1 MKYDLLITSGPN
13 ETRVAILENDKVV
26 ELYFDRKDKESV
38 ISNIYLGRVQKI
50 MPGLDSAF
58 VDIGIEKN
66 AFLFVKEVVTPF
78 EETDEELKREIKQVL
93 KPGQMLVV
101 QVTRVPMGTK
111 GARLTSFISLPER
124 HLVMMP
130 YDEGVGV
137 SKKLDSQ
144 ERLRLRK
151 LSEELKIK
159 NFGIIIRTAAEGVQ
173 LYTLNKELKYLKR
186 LWRSIQ
192 KKVRRLST
200 PTLVYKELDLSRRV
214 LRDRLTLNF
223 NSIIVDNSHLYKNL
237 SSYLKKKIP
246 QMRPKLQ
253 LYRGEKLLFEEK
265 GIERVINLALERK
278 VWLKSGGF
286 IVIDK
291 TEALTAIDVNS
302 GRFLGKGN
310 FEETILQTNL
320 EAVEE
325 INRQIRL
332 RDIGG
337 LIVIDFIDM
346 EKENNRKKVVD
357 AMKRE
362 LESDKATTNISDISE
377 FGLLEMTRK
386 NVTEGVQGV
395 LCKPCPYCDESGYIL
410 SEESM
415 RLKTER
421 EILKITRENK
431 SEAFLIELNSTVAAM
446 VIGQGGGNLRRLENI
461 TKKHISIRGND
472 SIPINAF
479 NLVKQG
485 TRSEI
490 EKAAIP
496 VYQGQILDILI
507 EEPHSYISKDAIS
520 RIGGYV
526 THIIDGRKYLHE
538 RKRVKIIDVKKTHAQ
553 AEIV

>member
-1 MKYDLLITSGPN
+1 MQS
-13 ETRVAILENDKVV
+13 
-26 ELYFDRKDKESV
+26 
-38 ISNIYLGRVQKI
+38 
-50 MPGLDSAF
+50 
-58 VDIGIEKN
+58 
-66 AFLFVKEVVTPF
+66 
-78 EETDEELKREIKQVL
+78 
-93 KPGQMLVV
+93 
-101 QVTRVPMGTK
+101 
-111 GARLTSFISLPER
+111 
-124 HLVMMP
+124 
-130 YDEGVGV
+130 
-137 SKKLDSQ
+137 
-144 ERLRLRK
+144 
-151 LSEELKIK
+151 
-159 NFGIIIRTAAEGVQ
+159 
-173 LYTLNKELKYLKR
+173 
-186 LWRSIQ
+186 
-192 KKVRRLST
+192 
-200 PTLVYKELDLSRRV
+200 
-214 LRDRLTLNF
+214 
-223 NSIIVDNSHLYKNL
+223 
-237 SSYLKKKIP
+237 
-246 QMRPKLQ
+246 KLQ
-253 LYRGEKLLFEEK
+253 LYRGKKPLFEEK
-265 GIERVINLALERK
+265 GIERVIELALKRK

-325 INRQIRL
+325 IIRQIRL

-346 EKENNRKKVVD
+346 ENESNRKKVVD

-362 LESDKATTNISDISE
+362 LESDKATTNISDISK

-386 NVTEGVQGV
+386 NVTEGVQEV

-415 RLKTER
+415 KIKTER
-421 EILKITRENK
+421 EILKISQENK

-446 VIGQGGGNLRRLENI
+446 VIGQGGENLRRLENI

-472 SIPINAF
+472 SIPINTF

-520 RIGGYV
+520 RIGGY
-526 THIIDGRKYLHE
+526 IINITNGRKYLHE
-538 RKRVKIIDVKKTHAQ
+538 RMRVKIIDVTKTYAQ
-553 AEIV
+553 AEII